1 VILRWRRGRRWASA
15 CLACGS
21 SARRGH
27 GPSVWAVTLRTL
39 LRVVDWLPLPTLQR
53 DDNFASDLRTLSSDA
68 HRVGPDLAT
77 TKSDAALGD
86 GPGNAPAQISHISS
100 K

>member
-39 LRVVDWLPLPTLQR
+39 LRFVDWLPLPTLQH

-68 HRVGPDLAT
+68 HRVRRAT
-77 TKSDAALGD
+77 QLSEMGREM
-86 GPGNAPAQISHISS
+86 PAQISHISS